1 MQCPSH
7 FFHVIEHCK
16 CFPVSLI
23 FFSKLT
29 LVAELPVVAQGG
41 LSASRASFS
50 PGSPSGRAGEPPRRA
65 NLPSSPHSSPGLRS
79 MCSFSLTCS
88 WLTFTALLC
97 ERGDF
102 HLPPMGNARGT
113 NDIHNKLGLA
123 TWRIGTASPKPVG
136 RNLVPSAP
144 GQNWDDRRFRVPV
157 LRVCSGPFLFP
168 CPGHTK
174 DGNVASTRRPTS
186 WELPEVSAPSTV
198 ARPRLTPGLRVSERD
213 SST

>member
-1 MQCPSH
+1 MLG
-7 FFHVIEHCK
+7 
-16 CFPVSLI
+16 SL
-23 FFSKLT
+23 
-29 LVAELPVVAQGG
+29 QGG
-41 LSASRASFS
+41 QIC
-50 PGSPSGRAGEPPRRA
+50 P
-65 NLPSSPHSSPGLRS
+65 PHSSPGLRS

-113 NDIHNKLGLA
+113 NVIHNKLGLA

-144 GQNWDDRRFRVPV
+144 GQNGDDRRFRVPV

>member
-1 MQCPSH
+1 MAFQPH
-7 FFHVIEHCK
+7 RPR
-16 CFPVSLI
+16 FPQAPHLGVLGSL
-23 FFSKLT
+23 
-29 LVAELPVVAQGG
+29 QGG
-41 LSASRASFS
+41 QTC
-50 PGSPSGRAGEPPRRA
+50 P
-65 NLPSSPHSSPGLRS
+65 PHSSPGLRS

-102 HLPPMGNARGT
+102 HLPPTGNARGT
-113 NDIHNKLGLA
+113 NVIRNKLGLA

-144 GQNWDDRRFRVPV
+144 GQNGDDRRFRVPV
-157 LRVCSGPFLFP
+157 LRVCSRPFLFP

-186 WELPEVSAPSTV
+186 WELPEVSAPSMV
-198 ARPRLTPGLRVSERD
+198 AQPRPTPGLRVSERD
-213 SST
+213 SAT